1 MKNFIYLI
9 ALFLLG
15 LFLSDC
21 SKKEEQ
27 KPCYNMEII
36 SGNNQVGT
44 AMQELPEPLKV
55 KITHPNSGIGVA
67 NVEVWW
73 SVIGVGGKPN
83 PEVSKTDTNGIAT
96 TEWNLGMGD
105 IQNLNAI
112 VNNIFSCSNS
122 QDIVYFRATSK

>member
-1 MKNFIYLI
+1 MKIFISLI
-9 ALFLLG
+9 ALFLFG
-15 LFLSDC
+15 LFLSAC
-21 SKKEEQ
+21 GKKEEQ

-44 AMQELPEPLKV
+44 AWQELPEPLKV
-55 KITHPNSGIGVA
+55 RVSHPNGGASVA

-73 SVIGVGGKPN
+73 LVIGGGGKAN
-83 PEVSKTDTNGIAT
+83 PEVSKTDANGIAT

>member
-1 MKNFIYLI
+1 LVFSYLT
-9 ALFLLG
+9 
-15 LFLSDC
+15 C